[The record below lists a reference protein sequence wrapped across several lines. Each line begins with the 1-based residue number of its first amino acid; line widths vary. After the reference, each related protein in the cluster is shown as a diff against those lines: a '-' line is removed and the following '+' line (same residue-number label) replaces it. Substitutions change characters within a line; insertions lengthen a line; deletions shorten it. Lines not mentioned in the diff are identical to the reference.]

1 MGWLV
6 AFFLLIFLFTTLV
19 NLFTFP
25 KLTPPLTSSPTQRLL
40 SVLIPARNE
49 AAVIG
54 ATVHSLLQQS
64 LPPFELLL
72 LDDHSTDHTAEVA
85 QQAAGDDLRL
95 KILSGQPLPAGWLGK
110 NWACHQLSQQAQ
122 GELLLFLDADVQ
134 LHPAALA
141 TLLNQQASTQA
152 DLLTIWPT
160 QITHSWAEKLVV
172 PLMKFAIL
180 SYLPLPA
187 VHHLPFSAFAAANG
201 QCLLFTRSAYQTVG
215 GHTAVRQQIVEDVQL
230 AKKIKQA
237 GLKLRMADGAG
248 LVACRMYENWATVR
262 RGFGKNILAGHGQSV
277 LFLLFSTC
285 FHGLLFIWPWL
296 WLAAGGGL
304 FPAGLIAL
312 AWLLRFMG
320 ERFVGTRPGL
330 ALLLALLMPLS
341 VGLMTLVAGQAV
353 VWHFT
358 GGPQWKGR
366 VVK

>member
-1 MGWLV
+1 
-6 AFFLLIFLFTTLV
+6 
-19 NLFTFP
+19 
-25 KLTPPLTSSPTQRLL
+25 
-40 SVLIPARNE
+40 VLIPARNE
-49 AAVIG
+49 AAVI
-54 ATVHSLLQQS
+54 ASTVHSLLTQTT
-64 LPPFELLL
+64 PHFELLV
-72 LDDHSTDHTAEVA
+72 LDDHSTDHTAAIA
-85 QQAAGDDLRL
+85 QQAAGVDPRL
-95 KILSGQPLPAGWLGK
+95 KIIQGQPLPAGWLGK

-122 GELLLFLDADVQ
+122 GELLLFLDADVK
-134 LHPAALA
+134 LHPAALTA
-141 TLLNQQASTQA
+141 LLSHQASTQA

-160 QITHSWAEKLVV
+160 QMTLSWGEKLVV

-187 VHHLPFSAFAAANG
+187 VHHSPFSAFAAANG

-215 GHTAVRQQIVEDVQL
+215 GHTAVRQEIVEDVQL

-248 LVACRMYENWATVR
+248 LVACRMYESWAAVR
-262 RGFGKNILAGHGQSV
+262 QGFGKNILAGHGQSL

-285 FHGLLFIWPWL
+285 FHWLLFIYPWV

-320 ERFVGTRPGL
+320 ERYVGARPGW
-330 ALLLALLMPLS
+330 AGLLALLMPVS

-366 VVK
+366 TVKSKI